1 MFKEEVVLE
10 LVILLLLMGVQIL
23 ATAFLN
29 LRSGCL
35 ILLIYILDMQLV
47 RRYHRG
53 IGMNIQQQYEDELYQ
68 MIVDSYN
75 DVVGSVSNLRISKS

>member
-1 MFKEEVVLE
+1 
-10 LVILLLLMGVQIL
+10 
-23 ATAFLN
+23 
-29 LRSGCL
+29 
-35 ILLIYILDMQLV
+35 MQLV

-68 MIVDSYN
+68 MMVDSYN